1 MNQKNYLKIMSNY
14 FKSKNLNFK
23 YDIII
28 VGSGLGGLV
37 CGYILAKNG
46 YKVAIFEKN
55 AQLGGCLQTFT
66 RKGVKFGT
74 GMHYTGSMGEGE
86 IMHRFF
92 KYLNLLGNVQLSPM
106 NKECYEVISIGS
118 ERYKY
123 AAGMENFVRTLST
136 QFPDNVQDIKLYAEK
151 ITDIA
156 RSSPIHNLSQLGT
169 NVFLETD
176 YIKKSVDEFL
186 AEITQNPRL
195 QAVLAGNMM
204 LYAGVKDKTPI
215 YLHALMTNF
224 YNQSPYRLTGG
235 SDEMVKSLIKSI
247 ENFGGKIYK
256 NAEIEEFV
264 CDSEK
269 MTKVRLKNGQEFEAQ
284 NFISAIH
291 PQVSLEKIHSPLL
304 RKVYR
309 DRINSIENTISCFT
323 VYVKFK
329 PETHNYLN
337 YNYYYYDNENIWNIY
352 DENLKNFP
360 ASYYLLHQCSEKHEE
375 KYVESAEIVAFM
387 EYERVKKWENTTVG
401 KRGQDY
407 ENFKQEYAEKLI
419 DKVEESFAGFRA
431 AIDEY
436 WTATPLTYRDYTA
449 TAQGSMY
456 GILHDR
462 NFPIQTRISQ
472 RTKIP
477 NFFFTGQNINSHGL
491 LGVIVGSLVTCAE
504 FLGTTKLINEILQ
517 K

>member
-1 MNQKNYLKIMSNY
+1 MSQNP
-14 FKSKNLNFK
+14 N
-23 YDIII
+23 III

-46 YKVAIFEKN
+46 YKVAILEKN

-74 GMHYTGSMGEGE
+74 GMHYVGSMGEGE

-92 KYLNLLGNVQLSPM
+92 KYLNMLNNVQISPM
-106 NKECYEVISIGS
+106 NKDCYEVIAIGG

-123 AAGMENFVRTLST
+123 AAGMENFVKELSR
-136 QFPDNVQDIKLYAEK
+136 QFPDNEQDIKLYAEK

-224 YNQSPYRLTGG
+224 YNQNPCRITAG
-235 SDEMVKSLIKSI
+235 SDEMVNSLVKSI
-247 ENFGGKIYK
+247 ENFGGKFYK
-256 NAEIEEFV
+256 NAEVEEFV

-269 MTKVRLKNGQEFEAQ
+269 MTKIRLTNGLEFEAQ
-284 NFISAIH
+284 SFISAIH
-291 PQVSLEKIHSPLL
+291 PQVALEKIQSPLL

-309 DRINSIENTISCFT
+309 DRINSIENTISCFS
-323 VYVKFK
+323 VFIKFK
-329 PETHNYLN
+329 PKTHNYLN
-337 YNYYYYDNENIWNIY
+337 YNFYHYENENIWNVY
-352 DENLKNFP
+352 DENLTNFP
-360 ASYYLLHQCSEKHEE
+360 AAYYLLHQCSEKDDER
-375 KYVESAEIVAFM
+375 YAESAEIVAFM
-387 EYERVKKWENTTVG
+387 SFEQVRKWENTTVG

-407 ENFKQEYAEKLI
+407 ENFKRECAEKLI
-419 DKVEESFAGFRA
+419 DKVEQSFTGFRA
-431 AIDEY
+431 SIDEY

-449 TAQGSMY
+449 TPNGSMY
-456 GILHDR
+456 GIVRDK
-462 NFPIQTRISQ
+462 NFTIETRISQ

-477 NFFFTGQNINSHGL
+477 NFYFTGQNINSHGI
-491 LGVIVGSLVTCAE
+491 LGVIVGAIITCAE
-504 FLGTTKLINEILQ
+504 IIGIEEIINDI